1 MRFYTNGLLTLTLI
15 FTGTVCFSQTLTP
28 NGGIIWDVGP
38 NDPRINVQLGS
49 AGINIGGYEDVAPVV
64 KNNFADTLLVKIRFD
79 ITDNCGETKTYTTK
93 GVTLNAYGRWAPSPF
108 FEGYSFNTTCKKLT
122 EYGPEKNKTKTRIS
136 RIRHEVLT
144 LRNLTQERK
153 EAAAEKARKERE
165 LAQKRQ
171 QEEEAKRKAAEER
184 KAEEAR
190 KLAER
195 KKDEERKAEEAKR
208 QSEANR
214 AQSTAQQAGAA
225 NNGTTS
231 TSGSTS
237 SARTPSMQERLAQHA
252 EQQRIAEEKRAE
264 EQAAAEAAEIE
275 HNRAMAD
282 KLLYDLR
289 RQEEERRAEQQRQ
302 EALEQKRIEYIQ
314 KGRVVDAAKE
324 EVEELQT
331 LNLHHSNVEQ
341 MEREYAAKVSQLNTA
356 LNNLEQAKQE
366 QWTAAV
372 QSKDWGTDQTSQQF
386 GEFVQTTGAL
396 ANSIAENKRRREAQ
410 ESLKYQR
417 QQFLERIEQ
426 EKAQMRYDLRMEMLS
441 NFRAWD
447 VFTPAANEPTRMFG
461 FYIMHNYPDLAGE
474 QTTLTVSNVLE
485 IGTYSDGSW
494 PSVLFFAMVEK
505 DLKDQYSSRRFHSNG
520 YATRP
525 EAERMRQA
533 LIQLFS
539 NSGTVNETF
548 IDANV
553 NTPGQR
559 TDFWESGISGK

>member
-1 MRFYTNGLLTLTLI
+1 MRFYTNGLLTLTFI

-28 NGGIIWDVGP
+28 NGGIIWDLGP

-49 AGINIGGYEDVAPVV
+49 TGINIGGYEDVAPVV
-64 KNNFADTLLVKIRFD
+64 KNNFADTLLVKIRFN
-79 ITDNCGETKTYTTK
+79 ITDNCGETKTYTTNSE
-93 GVTLNAYGRWAPSPF
+93 TLSAYEKWAPSPF

-136 RIRHEVLT
+136 RISHEVLT
-144 LRNLTQERK
+144 LRNVTQEK
-153 EAAAEKARKERE
+153 KAAAAEKARKERE

-171 QEEEAKRKAAEER
+171 QEEAKRKAAEEQ

-195 KKDEERKAEEAKR
+195 KKVEERKAEEAKR
-208 QSEANR
+208 TSEATR
-214 AQSTAQQAGAA
+214 SQSTAQQAGAS
-225 NNGTTS
+225 NNDAVS

-237 SARTPSMQERLAQHA
+237 SARTPTMQEQLAKHA

-264 EQAAAEAAEIE
+264 EQAAAEAAENA

-324 EVEELQT
+324 EVEELQS

-341 MEREYAAKVSQLNTA
+341 MEREYAAKLSQLNTA

-396 ANSIAENKRRREAQ
+396 ANSIAEDKRRREAQ

-417 QQFLERIEQ
+417 LQFLERIEK

-441 NFRAWD
+441 NFGAWD
-447 VFTPAANEPTRMFG
+447 VSTPAASEPTRMFG
-461 FYIMHNYPDLAGE
+461 FYIMHNYPDLAGD
-474 QTTLTVSNVLE
+474 QTTLGVSNVLE

-505 DLKDQYSSRRFHSNG
+505 DLKDKYSSRRFHSNG
-520 YATRP
+520 YATRL

-533 LIQLFS
+533 LMQLFS
-539 NSGTVNETF
+539 NSGTVSEIF
-548 IDANV
+548 MDANV

>member
-1 MRFYTNGLLTLTLI
+1 MNGLLTLTLI

-28 NGGIIWDVGP
+28 NGGIIWDLGP
-38 NDPRINVQLGS
+38 DDPRINVQLGS
-49 AGINIGGYEDVAPVV
+49 TGINIGGYEDVAPVV
-64 KNNFADTLLVKIRFD
+64 KNNFADTLLVKIRFN
-79 ITDNCGETKTYTTK
+79 ITDNCGETKTYTTNSE
-93 GVTLNAYGRWAPSPF
+93 TLNAYEKWAPSPF
-108 FEGYSFNTTCKKLT
+108 FAGYSFNTTCKKLT

-136 RIRHEVLT
+136 RISHEVLT
-144 LRNLTQERK
+144 LRNVTQERK
-153 EAAAEKARKERE
+153 AAAAEKARIERE

-171 QEEEAKRKAAEER
+171 QEEAQRKAAEER

-195 KKDEERKAEEAKR
+195 KKEEERKAEEAKR
-208 QSEANR
+208 KSEANR
-214 AQSTAQQAGAA
+214 AQSTAQQAGAS
-225 NNGTTS
+225 NNGAAS

-237 SARTPSMQERLAQHA
+237 SARTPTMQEQLAQHA
-252 EQQRIAEEKRAE
+252 KQQRIAEEKRAE
-264 EQAAAEAAEIE
+264 EQAAAEAAENE

-324 EVEELQT
+324 EVAELQS

-341 MEREYAAKVSQLNTA
+341 MEREYAAKLSQLNTA
-356 LNNLEQAKQE
+356 LNNLEQARQE

-396 ANSIAENKRRREAQ
+396 ANSIAEDKRRREAQ

-417 QQFLERIEQ
+417 LQFLERIEK

-441 NFRAWD
+441 NFGAWD
-447 VFTPAANEPTRMFG
+447 VSTPAANEPTRMFG
-461 FYIMHNYPDLAGE
+461 FYIMHNYPDLAGD
-474 QTTLTVSNVLE
+474 QTTLGVSNVLE

-505 DLKDQYSSRRFHSNG
+505 DLKDKYSSRRFHSNG
-520 YATRP
+520 YATRL

-539 NSGTVNETF
+539 NSGTVSEIF
-548 IDANV
+548 MDANV